1 MFVLSAIWLAS
12 PVLFFLILS
21 LFIYFFMLEKE
32 LWTPGNILLFGECHL
47 SGVGLNINDFR
58 GLQVSFI
65 SAHVKVMVCGCFPQ
79 NKTKR
84 SIVCTLTSSTKCP
97 QRSKF
102 FWCCGRRQPRQF
114 SSRVLESRAYGWVWG
129 NLARQRILWSP
140 RSCHLGREKVIIFSS
155 AT

>member
-97 QRSKF
+97 QRSRF

-129 NLARQRILWSP
+129 NLARQRIL
-140 RSCHLGREKVIIFSS
+140 
-155 AT
+155 